1 MSDKNCRT
9 ILPGKSGTHVRV
21 WKNREIVCQL
31 FEYSGTLMDTN
42 DRIIPLR
49 HYGRWVSGTVLIAIL
64 GLVINA
70 FIVGQIDWPVVG
82 RFFFSTALLEGLGN
96 TIFITVCSM
105 VMGLILG
112 VIFAIMR
119 LSKNPVTRWFSGLY
133 IWLFRGAP
141 IYLQLLIW
149 FNLAL
154 IFPVINLGFAE
165 YRMVDVM
172 TPFVAALLGLGLNEG
187 AYMTE
192 IVRSGILSVD
202 KGQVDAATSLGMTRL
217 VAMRRIILPQA
228 MRVIVPPVGNE
239 FIGLLKTSSMA
250 SAIAFTELLH
260 KAQLIYF
267 VNAKVMEL
275 LMVATGWYLIV
286 VTILSFLQMGIERH
300 FNRGHTFGSRRS
312 LFDVFTANLF
322 NKKQQVRA

>member
-1 MSDKNCRT
+1 
-9 ILPGKSGTHVRV
+9 
-21 WKNREIVCQL
+21 
-31 FEYSGTLMDTN
+31 MDTN

-49 HYGRWVSGTVLIAIL
+49 HYGRWVSGAILMVIL
-64 GLVINA
+64 GLIVNA

-82 RFFFSTALLEGLGN
+82 RFFFSPALIKGLGN
-96 TIFITVCSM
+96 TIVITLCSM
-105 VMGLILG
+105 FVGLILG
-112 VIFAIMR
+112 VLFAVMR
-119 LSKNPVTRWFSGLY
+119 LSKNPVTRWFAGLY
-133 IWLFRGAP
+133 IWLFRGTP
-141 IYLQLLIW
+141 VYLQLLIW

-154 IFPVINLGFAE
+154 IFPVINLGFVE

-192 IVRSGILSVD
+192 IVRGGILSVD
-202 KGQVDAATSLGMTRL
+202 KGQVDAATTLGMTRL

-228 MRVIVPPVGNE
+228 MRVILPPVGNE

-275 LMVATGWYLIV
+275 LIVATGWYLIV
-286 VTILSFLQMGIERH
+286 VTLLSFCQVGIERH
-300 FNRGHTFGSRRS
+300 FDRGHTFISRRS
-312 LFDVFTANLF
+312 LFAVLKSNFLCK
-322 NKKQQVRA
+322 KKQVGV